1 MKFADKNPPINEN
14 IWEPDIE
21 NSFYYLSF
29 LERYIEE
36 TKTIPPD
43 LRKVYLVRAEY
54 RYIKWLN
61 KYADLTP
68 PTDIAFT
75 WHAHLLSPRRYF
87 EDKARSTLCGL
98 ANYGLNLKR
107 WHQSY
112 STAENKVKVDWK
124 RYMGNEPYRL
134 APDNLL
140 NAPFPTIKC
149 IVCRDIITLE
159 WMDYTTWRTNPTTAV
174 QCSRCDAMFTIK
186 HVGKSNLITD
196 LTKSQLQS
204 VVAMA
209 GLMFTHTQG
218 DTNTNPQPDAAFFV
232 QAFAHKFK
240 SLPFNSGINAIEH
253 LLYDKEEDGSNGAEL
268 CADVMDAIRST
279 YMCSPYRESS
289 VDLLQAVSRLYK
301 FAFRVIENMEWD
313 IPTDIYKCFFHMREF
328 FGILKENKHAI
339 PSIYAGKHAP
349 IYSSLLDIHKAFNH
363 DELIPLN
370 QVQYY
375 AERTRHKWKL
385 YKSAKTQYKFDK
397 KNGSSSSMFQS
408 VFSWKKNVQ
417 DYVTT
422 ISGENS
428 EYLNRWV
435 RTKTTPKGQTIS
447 AEDPDYVTYSK
458 VSRNVV
464 SALVVL
470 FNSIDIESGSQKI
483 RPNSTEEPW
492 FHWQKAS
499 IAWVYAKN
507 KQEVENSIRRSME
520 AAKAKETPGPIKG
533 YFIIYNSKDY
543 IPVGEGF

>member
-140 NAPFPTIKC
+140 DAPFPTIKC

-328 FGILKENKHAI
+328 IGILKENKHAI
-339 PSIYAGKHAP
+339 PSIYADLQWHTYMMQYS
-349 IYSSLLDIHKAFNH
+349 YSSSLDIHKAFNH

-408 VFSWKKNVQ
+408 VFSWKKQHQDYDLNEISVHGAENVQ
-417 DYVTT
+417 DYVTFDFPYTNSNGEFSRVKHSQLGFIGT
-422 ISGENS
+422 ISGE
-428 EYLNRWV
+428 
-435 RTKTTPKGQTIS
+435 
-447 AEDPDYVTYSK
+447 SK
-458 VSRNVV
+458 
-464 SALVVL
+464 
-470 FNSIDIESGSQKI
+470 
-483 RPNSTEEPW
+483 
-492 FHWQKAS
+492 
-499 IAWVYAKN
+499 
-507 KQEVENSIRRSME
+507 
-520 AAKAKETPGPIKG
+520 
-533 YFIIYNSKDY
+533 
-543 IPVGEGF
+543 